1 MANTALSAHPN
12 TAADSTAVL
21 MAKTS
26 LVDQIVQ
33 WTERRVAEQ
42 VFRPGMR
49 MPSVRE
55 LAAERAVSRFTV
67 VEAYERLVARGVL
80 QARRGAGFF
89 VREPAVPRGEKRAIE
104 PKRSKTIDVGWL
116 VRNMLSG
123 IPASLSPGY
132 GSLPSVLSGGEL
144 IKSGVRALTTVPA
157 GQLCRGAHAQGY
169 LPLREHLVRKL
180 GELEIAATPAH
191 LMTTSGCT
199 QAVTLIAE
207 HFLKPGD
214 VVLTGDPAWSAQ
226 LGALAMQGIQIVGVP
241 TTEQGPDLVAMAE
254 LATKHKPRMLL
265 INSVLQN
272 PTGTMLSAAAA
283 YQILRIAE
291 QHDMVIVEDDVYADF
306 VPDGIPT
313 ARLASLDQLQRVIY
327 ISSFSKML
335 APSMRVGFIA
345 AAPHIIQDLVLH
357 KLLSMWATPE
367 LDERVVLSALT
378 EGGYRKHCQRVHTKL
393 DALREPVFR
402 RFEKLG
408 FKPLCKPQAG
418 FLGWFDTG
426 VDTNVLAA
434 AALDAGFLF
443 APGAL
448 FSAQQTPG
456 PWLRMNITTSDDP
469 NMLKWLATTLEQLHG
484 QPGAGVHRAAFAL

>member
-1 MANTALSAHPN
+1 MRNDSSAAP
-12 TAADSTAVL
+12 TLATRDGSAVL
-21 MAKTS
+21 TAKTS
-26 LVDQIVQ
+26 LVDQIVH
-33 WTERRVAEQ
+33 WAERRMAEQ

-55 LAAERAVSRFTV
+55 LAEERGVSRFTV
-67 VEAYERLVARGVL
+67 VEAYERLVARGAL

-89 VREPAVPRGEKRAIE
+89 VREQSAAPERRTAE
-104 PKRSKTIDVGWL
+104 PVRSQTIDVGWL

-123 IPASLSPGY
+123 IPAALSPGY
-132 GSLPSVLSGGEL
+132 GSLPSTMAGGDL
-144 IKSGVRALTTVPA
+144 IKMGLRSLTTLPA
-157 GQLCRGAHAQGY
+157 SQLCKGALAQGY
-169 LPLREHLVRKL
+169 LPLREQVVRKL
-180 GELEIAATPAH
+180 AEVEIAATPAH

-226 LGALAMQGIQIVGVP
+226 LGALAMHNIHVVGVP
-241 TTEQGPDLVAMAE
+241 STEHGPDLVA
-254 LATKHKPRMLL
+254 LADLAQKHKPRMLL

-272 PTGTMLSAAAA
+272 PTGTVLSAAAA

-291 QHDMVIVEDDVYADF
+291 QHDMLIVEDDIYVDF
-306 VPDGIPT
+306 VPDGMPA

-345 AAPHIIQDLVLH
+345 AKPEIIQDLVSH
-357 KLLSMWATPE
+357 KLLSMWTSPE
-367 LDERVVLSALT
+367 LDERVVHSALT
-378 EGGYRKHCQRVHTKL
+378 EGGYRKHCQRVQAKL
-393 DALREPVFR
+393 DTLRGPAFR

-408 FKPLCKPQAG
+408 FKPLCQPQAG

-434 AALDAGFLF
+434 AALDAGYLF

-448 FSAQQTPG
+448 FSVHQTPG

-469 NMLKWLATTLEQLHG
+469 GMLKWLEKTLHQMHG
-484 QPGAGVHRAAFAL
+484 QPGSSTKRA

>member
-1 MANTALSAHPN
+1 MPNAKNT
-12 TAADSTAVL
+12 STATPAPRSFSPTIVG
-21 MAKTS
+21 KTS
-26 LVDQIVQ
+26 LVDQIVDWAQ
-33 WTERRVAEQ
+33 GRMAEQ

-55 LAAERAVSRFTV
+55 LAEQRGVSRFTV
-67 VEAYERLVARGVL
+67 VEAYERLVARGAL

-89 VREPAVPRGEKRAIE
+89 VREPVVQRAKRAPE
-104 PKRSKTIDVGWL
+104 PVRSQAIDVGWL

-132 GSLPSVLSGGEL
+132 GSLPSALCGGEL
-144 IKSGVRALTTVPA
+144 IKAGLRTLSTLPT
-157 GQLCRGAHAQGY
+157 GQLARAAQAQGY
-169 LPLREHLVRKL
+169 LPLREQLVRKL
-180 GELEIAATPAH
+180 AEMEIAATTAH
-191 LMTTSGCT
+191 ILTTSGCS

-226 LGALAMQGIQIVGVP
+226 LGALTMNGIQVVGVP
-241 TTEQGPDLVAMAE
+241 CTEQGPDLIAMAD
-254 LATKHKPRMLL
+254 LAQKHKPRMLL

-272 PTGTMLSAAAA
+272 PTGTILSASAA

-291 QHDMVIVEDDVYADF
+291 QHDMVVVEDDVYADF
-306 VPDGIPT
+306 LPDGVP
-313 ARLASLDQLQRVIY
+313 ASRLASLDQLQRVIY

-345 AAPHIIQDLVLH
+345 AKPQVIEDLVLH

-367 LDERVVLSALT
+367 LDERIVHSALT
-378 EGGYRKHCQRVHTKL
+378 EGGYRKHCQRVRAKL
-393 DALREPVFR
+393 DTLREPAFR
-402 RFEKLG
+402 RFEAMG
-408 FKPLCKPQAG
+408 FKPMCRPQAG

-426 VDTNVLAA
+426 IDTNALAA
-434 AALDAGFLF
+434 AALDAGYLF

-456 PWLRMNITTSDDP
+456 HWIRMNITTSDNPD
-469 NMLKWLATTLEQLHG
+469 MLKWLDTTLEQM
-484 QPGAGVHRAAFAL
+484 HRRKR

>member
-1 MANTALSAHPN
+1 MPTPISRSPDPAHSTHESAATLS
-12 TAADSTAVL
+12 
-21 MAKTS
+21 AKTS
-26 LVDQIVQ
+26 LVEQIVQ
-33 WTERRVAEQ
+33 WAERRMAEQ

-55 LAAERAVSRFTV
+55 LATERGVSRFTV
-67 VEAYERLVARGVL
+67 VEAYERLVARGAL

-89 VREPAVPRGEKRAIE
+89 VREPATQAVKKGPAE
-104 PKRSKTIDVGWL
+104 PQRSNAIDVGWL

-123 IPASLSPGY
+123 IPAALSPGY
-132 GSLPSVLSGGEL
+132 GSLPSQLSGGDL
-144 IKSGVRALTTVPA
+144 IKMGLRSLSNVPA
-157 GQLCRGAHAQGY
+157 AQLCKGAHAQGY
-169 LPLREHLVRKL
+169 VPLREQLVRKL
-180 GELEIAATPAH
+180 AEIEIAATPAH

-226 LGALAMQGIQIVGVP
+226 LGALTMQGIHVVGVP
-241 TTEQGPDLVAMAE
+241 STAWGPDVSAMAA
-254 LATKHKPRMLL
+254 LAEKYKPRLLL

-272 PTGTMLSAAAA
+272 PTGSVLSMATA

-291 QHDMVIVEDDVYADF
+291 QHDMLIVEDDVYADF

-345 AAPHIIQDLVLH
+345 APPHIIQDLVLH
-357 KLLSMWATPE
+357 KLLRMWATPE
-367 LDERVVLSALT
+367 LDERIVLSALT
-378 EGGYRKHCQRVHTKL
+378 EGGYRKHCQRVHAKL
-393 DALREPVFR
+393 DALREPTFR

-408 FKPLCKPQAG
+408 FTPLCRPQAG

-434 AALDAGFLF
+434 AALDAGYLF

-469 NMLKWLATTLEQLHG
+469 GMLKWLAKTLERLHG
-484 QPGAGVHRAAFAL
+484 QAGVAAD